1 MIIYACNT
9 DHSGTTNQNGGTQ
22 NQGAS
27 SNRPDELNPLF
38 LNISLQMEKH
48 VTGAIEGMKDEMK
61 RNNHH
66 FTRVLEGIKD
76 EMKSN
81 NQYVTGV
88 IEGIKE
94 DIQHVKRVVEEMELL
109 REQYEQLN
117 TKYVKLLENIC
128 GDESS
133 IGEREREFQQLL
145 QEKEALQ
152 SKLEISNV
160 HKEELKKEEF
170 KTKELYNENKTLK
183 KEIDELKME
192 STRLEKQLETLL
204 ATENRN
210 GMPKDRDQQK
220 KYEEIQN
227 IKAKVNKIQR
237 FIEELTLRN
246 KQILELK
253 GEIRYLEKHH
263 GIPRNASYFKKG
275 KK

>member
-27 SNRPDELNPLF
+27 SKRPDDFVRISELNPLF
-38 LNISLQMEKH
+38 ENISLQ
-48 VTGAIEGMKDEMK
+48 MK

-66 FTRVLEGIKD
+66 VTRVLEGIKD

-81 NQYVTGV
+81 NQYVKGV

-94 DIQHVKRVVEEMELL
+94 DIQHVKGVVEEMELR

-117 TKYVKLLENIC
+117 TKYVKLLERMC
-128 GDESS
+128 GDKSS
-133 IGEREREFQQLL
+133 IGEREREFLQLL
-145 QEKEALQ
+145 QEKEALKSQ
-152 SKLEISNV
+152 LEISNV
-160 HKEELKKEEF
+160 YKEELKKEEI
-170 KTKELYNENKTLK
+170 KELYNENKTLK

-204 ATENRN
+204 ATENRI

-227 IKAKVNKIQR
+227 MKANVNKIKR

-246 KQILELK
+246 QQILELK
-253 GEIRYLEKHH
+253 GEIRYLEKRH